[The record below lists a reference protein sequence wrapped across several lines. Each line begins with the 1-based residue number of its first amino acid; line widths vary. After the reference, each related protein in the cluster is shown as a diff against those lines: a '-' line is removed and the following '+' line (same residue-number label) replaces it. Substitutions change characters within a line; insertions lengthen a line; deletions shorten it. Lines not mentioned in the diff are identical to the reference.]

1 MRNVILALAAALIL
15 MPVVTQA
22 QPCQIMAMADQL
34 KLTDQQIEQLQTNA
48 MANHKEMIQL
58 KADLEKAE
66 LELKEIMLAKQI
78 DKKAA
83 LIKQETISAIKAN
96 MAQKRLANQID
107 RLNLL
112 TDDQRAMMRKG
123 MMMRGHKGQGMG
135 FGQGDCPGDMGQG
148 MGRHD
153 KMGMGKSGQ
162 SRNVDVII
170 EREVIE
176 EEDDN

>member
-22 QPCQIMAMADQL
+22 QPCPIMAMADDL
-34 KLTDQQIEQLQTNA
+34 KLTDQQIEQLQVNA

-58 KADLEKAE
+58 KADLEKAK
-66 LELKEIMLAKQI
+66 LELQEIMIAKKV
-78 DKKAA
+78 DKNAA
-83 LIKQETISAIKAN
+83 LKKQEAISAIKAN
-96 MAQKRLANQID
+96 MAQKRLANRID

-112 TDDQRAMMRKG
+112 TDDQRATMRKG
-123 MMMRGHKGQGMG
+123 MMMRGHRGQGMG
-135 FGQGDCPGDMGQG
+135 FGPGDCSGDMGKG
-148 MGRHD
+148 MGWHD

-162 SRNVDVII
+162 GRNVDVII

-176 EEDDN
+176 EDDDD